1 MLDVKIQKNDLGL
14 WEAEATLNL
23 PEVKVRVMKAEKD
36 QIKYDLQSKLSDIVS
51 VKDFGAKGDGSTD
64 DTTAINRAL
73 AQLYTIAHWHEWH

>member
-51 VKDFGAKGDGSTD
+51 EYVEKHVGEDEF
-64 DTTAINRAL
+64 
-73 AQLYTIAHWHEWH
+73 

>member
-36 QIKYDLQSKLSDIVS
+36 QIKYDLQSKLSEIVS
-51 VKDFGAKGDGSTD
+51 EYVEKHVGEDEF
-64 DTTAINRAL
+64 
-73 AQLYTIAHWHEWH
+73 